1 MKGQKLGNVM
11 SFKYLGTVV
20 SGDVS
25 KPETLSRIAQAT
37 AALTKLMIICRDNNI
52 SLGSKVK
59 LMRSLAISICMYN
72 CESWIVTAVRERRPL
87 R

>member
-25 KPETLSRIAQAT
+25 KPENLSRIAQAT
-37 AALTKLMIICRDNNI
+37 AGLTKLRPICRDNNI

-59 LMRSLAISICMYN
+59 LMCSLAISMCIYT
-72 CESWIVTAVRERRPL
+72 CESWIV
-87 R
+87 